1 MRRGETGLLEEQ
13 TDQVL
18 LIGQVNHEQ
27 LAAATHE
34 TLNEVIWLLDRLK
47 AMSGCSDEHL
57 AESLERLAQGYR
69 QFRKLESVPY
79 GPTRQRGP

>member
-1 MRRGETGLLEEQ
+1 M
-13 TDQVL
+13 L
-18 LIGQVNHEQ
+18 LIGLANHEQ
-27 LAAATHE
+27 LAAATQE

-69 QFRKLESVPY
+69 QFRKLKSAAY
-79 GPTRQRGP
+79 GPTSQRGA

>member
-1 MRRGETGLLEEQ
+1 M
-13 TDQVL
+13 L
-18 LIGQVNHEQ
+18 LIGWVNHEQ
-27 LAAATHE
+27 LAAATQE

-69 QFRKLESVPY
+69 QFRNLKSVPY
-79 GPTRQRGP
+79 GPTSQRGA

>member
-1 MRRGETGLLEEQ
+1 M
-13 TDQVL
+13 
-18 LIGQVNHEQ
+18 NHEQ
-27 LAAATHE
+27 LAAATQE

-69 QFRKLESVPY
+69 QFRKRKSVPY
-79 GPTRQRGP
+79 GPTSQRGT

>member
-1 MRRGETGLLEEQ
+1 M
-13 TDQVL
+13 L

-27 LAAATHE
+27 LAAATQE

-57 AESLERLAQGYR
+57 AESLERLVQGYR
-69 QFRKLESVPY
+69 QFRKLKSVPY
-79 GPTRQRGP
+79 GPTSQRGA

>member
-1 MRRGETGLLEEQ
+1 M
-13 TDQVL
+13 
-18 LIGQVNHEQ
+18 NHEQ
-27 LAAATHE
+27 LAAATQE

-69 QFRKLESVPY
+69 QFRKLKSVSF
-79 GPTRQRGP
+79 GHSGQRGA